1 MSTPPGARRIDGR
14 AIAARLRAQAAEVA
28 SALRE
33 RGVQPL
39 LAVADPTAGDE
50 GAAWY
55 MRSISRAAEQTGI
68 GCQIHPVDP
77 ADGQE
82 AVTSLLTRLSGDPA
96 VHGVICQAPLPPGLT
111 AAAAGACIAV
121 AKDVDG
127 ANPASLGQLAAG
139 LGGAFAPATAAAVI
153 EILRAE
159 GVPLE
164 GRRAVVVGRSTVVG
178 KPVALLLLAENA
190 TVTVCHSRTA
200 GLAAVCREA
209 DVLVAAAGRPGL
221 IGAAHVAPGAV
232 VIDVGITATPGGVMA
247 GDVDEA
253 AVTPAAAALT
263 PVPGGVGPVTT
274 AQLLRQTAA
283 AAWRAETS
291 RIQS

>member
-1 MSTPPGARRIDGR
+1 M
-14 AIAARLRAQAAEVA
+14 
-28 SALRE
+28 
-33 RGVQPL
+33 
-39 LAVADPTAGDE
+39 
-50 GAAWY
+50 
-55 MRSISRAAEQTGI
+55 
-68 GCQIHPVDP
+68 
-77 ADGQE
+77 
-82 AVTSLLTRLSGDPA
+82 TSLLTRLSGDPA

>member
-55 MRSISRAAEQTGI
+55 MRSISRAAQQIGI

-77 ADGQE
+77 AGGQE

-111 AAAAGACIAV
+111 AAAAGGCIAV

-253 AVTPAAAALT
+253 AVAPAAAALT

>member
-68 GCQIHPVDP
+68 GSQIHPVDP
-77 ADGQE
+77 AGGQE

>member
-77 ADGQE
+77 AGRQE

-96 VHGVICQAPLPPGLT
+96 VHGIICQAPLPPGLT

-153 EILRAE
+153 EILRVE

>member
-1 MSTPPGARRIDGR
+1 MSTPRGARRIDGR

-50 GAAWY
+50 GTAWY

-77 ADGQE
+77 AGRQE

-96 VHGVICQAPLPPGLT
+96 VHGIICQAPLPPGLT

>member
-77 ADGQE
+77 AGRQE

-96 VHGVICQAPLPPGLT
+96 VHGIICQAPLPPGLT

>member
-33 RGVQPL
+33 RGVQPM

-77 ADGQE
+77 AAGQE

-291 RIQS
+291 RNPS

>member
-55 MRSISRAAEQTGI
+55 MRSIYRAAEQTGI

-77 ADGQE
+77 AGRQE

-164 GRRAVVVGRSTVVG
+164 GRRAVVVGRSTVVD

-232 VIDVGITATPGGVMA
+232 VIDVGITATPDGVMA

>member
-1 MSTPPGARRIDGR
+1 
-14 AIAARLRAQAAEVA
+14 VA

-77 ADGQE
+77 AGRQE

>member
-39 LAVADPTAGDE
+39 LAVADPTAGDD

-77 ADGQE
+77 AGRQE

>member
-232 VIDVGITATPGGVMA
+232 VIDVGITATPGGAMA

>member
-77 ADGQE
+77 AGRQE

-200 GLAAVCREA
+200 GLAVVCREA

>member
-1 MSTPPGARRIDGR
+1 MSTQPGARRIDGR
-14 AIAARLRAQAAEVA
+14 AIAARLRAQAAEMT
-28 SALRE
+28 SALHE

-68 GCQIHPVDP
+68 GCQIYPVDP
-77 ADGQE
+77 AGRQE

-139 LGGAFAPATAAAVI
+139 LGGAFASATAAAVI

-232 VIDVGITATPGGVMA
+232 VIDVGITATPGGVMT

-253 AVTPAAAALT
+253 AVTSAASALT

-274 AQLLRQTAA
+274 AQLLRQTAV

-291 RIQS
+291 RTQS

>member
-77 ADGQE
+77 AGRQE

-178 KPVALLLLAENA
+178 KPAALLLLAENA

>member
-33 RGVQPL
+33 RGVQPM

-77 ADGQE
+77 AGRQE

-96 VHGVICQAPLPPGLT
+96 VHGIICQAPLPPGLT

>member
-77 ADGQE
+77 ARGQE

-291 RIQS
+291 RNPS

>member
-1 MSTPPGARRIDGR
+1 VSTPGARRIDGR
-14 AIAARLRAQAAEVA
+14 AIAAQIREQVAEMTRT
-28 SALRE
+28 LRE

-55 MRSISRAAEQTGI
+55 MRSIKRAAEQTGI

>member
-1 MSTPPGARRIDGR
+1 MSTSPGARRIDGR

-77 ADGQE
+77 AGGQE
-82 AVTSLLTRLSGDPA
+82 AVTSLLTRLSVDPA

-111 AAAAGACIAV
+111 AAAAGGCIAV

-253 AVTPAAAALT
+253 AVAPAAAALT

>member
-77 ADGQE
+77 AGGQE
-82 AVTSLLTRLSGDPA
+82 AVTSLLNRLSGDPA

-111 AAAAGACIAV
+111 AAAAGGCIAV

-209 DVLVAAAGRPGL
+209 DGRPGL

-253 AVTPAAAALT
+253 AVAPAAAALT

>member
-1 MSTPPGARRIDGR
+1 MSTPRGARRIDGR
-14 AIAARLRAQAAEVA
+14 AIAARLRAQAAEMA

-77 ADGQE
+77 AGGRE

-96 VHGVICQAPLPPGLT
+96 VHGVICQAPLPTGLT

-127 ANPASLGQLAAG
+127 ANPASLGQLASG
-139 LGGAFAPATAAAVI
+139 LDGAFAPATAAAVI

-253 AVTPAAAALT
+253 AITPAAAALT

-274 AQLLRQTAA
+274 AQLLRQTAVA
-283 AAWRAETS
+283 AGRAETS
-291 RIQS
+291 RFNS

>member
-1 MSTPPGARRIDGR
+1 MCTPPGARRIDGR

-77 ADGQE
+77 AGRQE

>member
-14 AIAARLRAQAAEVA
+14 VIAARLRAQAAEVA

-77 ADGQE
+77 AGRQE

-139 LGGAFAPATAAAVI
+139 LRGAFAPATAAAVI

-221 IGAAHVAPGAV
+221 IGAAHVARGAV